1 MGSVGPLFLF
11 FNGLL
16 IAVTDGGRT
25 LNQTM
30 KSTQVSGASRVT
42 VLMYHRIGEACN
54 DWERRYSVSPKLFAE
69 HMRVLQARG
78 MRPCPVEDFVAWLEG
93 AGSLR
98 EGSFVLTFDDG
109 YLGVYEHAFPRL
121 SRMGWP
127 ATVFLVSD
135 LIGREDTWTARENPS
150 GRTYPLLGRG
160 EIEAMARG
168 GFSFHSHSR
177 CHPDLR
183 QLARPRLME
192 ELAGAR
198 RDLEDL
204 LGRPVP
210 YLAYPYGRYDE
221 NVLEAAK
228 ACGYAAAF
236 SVQPGFNRRDVDRY
250 RIRRLDVYGTDSA
263 AALTRKISLG
273 SNDGSWWQSVKYYA
287 ERVAARVR

>member
-1 MGSVGPLFLF
+1 MVAS
-11 FNGLL
+11 
-16 IAVTDGGRT
+16 
-25 LNQTM
+25 LNQAM
-30 KSTQVSGASRVT
+30 KSARLTEASRVT
-42 VLMYHRIGEACN
+42 VLMYHRIGEASN
-54 DWERRYSVSPKLFAE
+54 DWERRFSVSPQRFAE
-69 HMRVLQARG
+69 HMRALQAHG
-78 MRPCPVEDFVAWLEG
+78 MRPCPVGDFVAWLEG
-93 AGSLR
+93 AGTLCQ
-98 EGSFVLTFDDG
+98 GSFVLTFDDG

-121 SRMGWP
+121 SQMGWP

-135 LIGREDTWTARENPS
+135 LIGRVDTWTARENPS

-168 GFSFHSHSR
+168 GFSFQSHSR
-177 CHPDLR
+177 GHPDLR
-183 QLARPRLME
+183 HLARPQLLE

-210 YLAYPYGRYDE
+210 YLAYPFGRYDE
-221 NVLEAAK
+221 NVLEATK

-263 AALTRKISLG
+263 AALMRKISLG
-273 SNDGSWWQSVKYYA
+273 SNDGSWWQSVRYYA
-287 ERVAARVR
+287 DRIVDRIR